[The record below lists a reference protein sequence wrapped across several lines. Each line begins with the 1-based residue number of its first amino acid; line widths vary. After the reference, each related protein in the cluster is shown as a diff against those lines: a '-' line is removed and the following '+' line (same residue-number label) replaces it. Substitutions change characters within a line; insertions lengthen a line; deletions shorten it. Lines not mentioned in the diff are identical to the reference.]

1 MGNGFEKSFLKYHIM
16 NNILNDTTAEFLPQP
31 WFMKLESNPRL
42 QPAQETQAPRITT
55 LFQEYYY

>member
-1 MGNGFEKSFLKYHIM
+1 M